1 MKNIPSY
8 NDVAITIRWLVTHKN
23 QCEHVSS
30 EWDNIIRVIDYLSA
44 LSPKKVVSAL
54 RQAETIG
61 NMIAANDKDYAG
73 RPLRYAGAE
82 LANDLRSLLEK
93 S

>member
-30 EWDNIIRVIDYLSA
+30 EWNNIIHVIDYLSA

-54 RQAETIG
+54 RQAETELPSLKK
-61 NMIAANDKDYAG
+61 MD
-73 RPLRYAGAE
+73 AE
-82 LANDLRSLLEK
+82 CNRDEA
-93 S
+93 